1 MRRSFGKIL
10 FCLSITIFLS
20 CLGAG
25 EGLSQ
30 PAQEGPLV
38 KLGNVTFRKKEIEAA
53 SSTLKVLEV
62 QIEVLNQSQQSV
74 APPNSTKVVVVPK
87 EVKSPDG
94 TPVNTFAPTS
104 EEATLN
110 APLPPR
116 TGRVLIIGFVMP
128 KEKLGSIVF
137 EVQINPPE
145 GEKKLVTWSGE

>member
-10 FCLSITIFLS
+10 YCLSITIFLS

-38 KLGNVTFRKKEIEAA
+38 RLGNVTFQKREIETV
-53 SSTLKVLEV
+53 SFTLEVLEV

-74 APPNSTKVVVVPK
+74 APPNSIKVVVVPK

-94 TPVNTFAPTS
+94 TPVNAFAPAS
-104 EEATLN
+104 GEATLDV
-110 APLPPR
+110 PLPPR
-116 TGRVLIIGFVMP
+116 TGRVLIIGFAIP

-145 GEKKLVTWSGE
+145 GEKKLVTWSGK